1 MAPPACC
8 RCPWRVDTATLQR
21 NACGG
26 CIPVRCRPSVNSPKG
41 TASPHDAAFD
51 TLLAIAHQML
61 QDNADAHAMNFD
73 VVAWLTTWI
82 NQPAPALGW
91 VTPASLMVTQAGV
104 ELVSDLLKSM
114 ASGAYR

>member
-1 MAPPACC
+1 M
-8 RCPWRVDTATLQR
+8 
-21 NACGG
+21 
-26 CIPVRCRPSVNSPKG
+26 NSPEG

-61 QDNADAHAMNFD
+61 QDNADAQAQSFD
-73 VVAWLTTWI
+73 ATTWLTTWI
-82 NQPAPALGW
+82 EQPVPALGW

-104 ELVSDLLKSM
+104 ELVSDVLKSM

>member
-1 MAPPACC
+1 M
-8 RCPWRVDTATLQR
+8 TFQR

-26 CIPVRCRPSVNSPKG
+26 NGTHEPVARPSVNSPKG

-73 VVAWLTTWI
+73 VVTWLTTWI
-82 NQPAPALGW
+82 EQPLPALGG

-104 ELVSDLLKSM
+104 ELVSDVLKSM

>member
-1 MAPPACC
+1 
-8 RCPWRVDTATLQR
+8 
-21 NACGG
+21 
-26 CIPVRCRPSVNSPKG
+26 VNFPRG

-61 QDNADAHAMNFD
+61 EDNADPQAMNFD

-82 NQPAPALGW
+82 ERPVPALGG

-104 ELVSDLLKSM
+104 ELVSDVLKSM

>member
-1 MAPPACC
+1 M
-8 RCPWRVDTATLQR
+8 
-21 NACGG
+21 
-26 CIPVRCRPSVNSPKG
+26 NSLKG
-41 TASPHDAAFD
+41 TASPHDAAFH

-73 VVAWLTTWI
+73 ASTWLTTLI
-82 NQPAPALGW
+82 TQPVPALGW

-104 ELVSDLLKSM
+104 ELVSDALKSM

>member
-1 MAPPACC
+1 LAGWHKD
-8 RCPWRVDTATLQR
+8 RELNKHGQR
-21 NACGG
+21 GG
-26 CIPVRCRPSVNSPKG
+26 ASRAHGRHEPVARPSVNTPKG
-41 TASPHDAAFD
+41 TASPYDAAFD

-82 NQPAPALGW
+82 EQPVPALGG
-91 VTPASLMVTQAGV
+91 VTPASLMVTQGGG
-104 ELVSDLLKSM
+104 ELVSDVLKSM